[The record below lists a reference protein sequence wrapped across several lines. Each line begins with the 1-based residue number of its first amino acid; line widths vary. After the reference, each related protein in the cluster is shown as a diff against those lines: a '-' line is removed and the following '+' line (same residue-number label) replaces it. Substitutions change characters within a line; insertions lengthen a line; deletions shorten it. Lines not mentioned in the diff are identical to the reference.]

1 MLFRFLKVKIEEKA
15 GKTLTLVFLRLS
27 MRRNWLGDKNRLI
40 VILLMYL
47 TLGVFFHYKVNM
59 D

>member
-1 MLFRFLKVKIEEKA
+1 MLFRFLKIKIEEKA
-15 GKTLTLVFLRLS
+15 GKTLTLVLLRWR